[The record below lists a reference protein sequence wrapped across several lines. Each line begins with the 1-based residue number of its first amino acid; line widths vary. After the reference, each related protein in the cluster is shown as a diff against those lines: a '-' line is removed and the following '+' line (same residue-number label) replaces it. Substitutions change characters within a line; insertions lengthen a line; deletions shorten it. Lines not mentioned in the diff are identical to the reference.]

1 MRLSILFLILGAL
14 FCSQAAQGELS
25 PFKDAVPGRVL
36 VFPRDYGKHPD
47 FQTEWWYFTGNLASD
62 GDTWGFQLTFFRRSL
77 LKERAPRDSR
87 WAVRDLYPAHFAISD
102 IGNRRFFHTDI
113 ISREGP
119 GLAGASAED
128 LNVWIKNWSARREGD
143 TILIA
148 AQYGGYAIAL
158 DLTSEKT
165 PVLHGDR
172 GYSRKGD
179 SGTQASYYYSLTR
192 LKANGTLTFNGKS
205 HRVTGYAWM
214 DQEFGSSILL
224 PDQVGW
230 DWFSLQLDDG
240 TELMLFH
247 LRKKDGT
254 TERPFGTFV
263 PKEGSPVDL
272 AHSAVKISSQSVWT
286 SPHTKAVYPMG
297 WKIEIP
303 ERDIRLTLVPA
314 FEDQELTAA
323 KSTAVTY
330 WEGSV
335 EVEGTAGGHRVGG
348 RGYVELTGYAHSMG
362 GRL

>member
-1 MRLSILFLILGAL
+1 LRLSILFLIVGAL
-14 FCSQAAQGELS
+14 LCAQVTQGELS

-36 VFPRDYGKHPD
+36 IFPRDYGKHPD
-47 FQTEWWYFTGNLASD
+47 FQTEWWYFTGNLASKN
-62 GDTWGFQLTFFRRSL
+62 DTWGFQLTFFRRSL
-77 LKERAPRDSR
+77 LKERAPRDSV
-87 WAVRDLYPAHFAISD
+87 WAVRDLYPAHFALSD
-102 IGNRRFFHTDI
+102 IGNRKFFHTDM

-119 GLAGASAED
+119 GLAGASSED
-128 LNVWIKNWSARREGD
+128 LNVWIKDWSARREGD
-143 TILIA
+143 SIRINA
-148 AQYGGYAIAL
+148 AKDGYAITL
-158 DLTSEKT
+158 DLASEKA

-179 SGTQASYYYSLTR
+179 SEGQASYYYSLTR
-192 LKANGTLTFNGKS
+192 LKANGTVTFDGKS
-205 HRVTGYAWM
+205 HQVTGYAWM

-247 LRKKDGT
+247 LRKNDGT
-254 TERPFGTFV
+254 MERPFGTFV
-263 PKEGSPVDL
+263 PKEGPSVDL
-272 AHSAVKISSQSVWT
+272 GGKEITIDSHRVWT

-303 ERDIRLTLVPA
+303 ERNIRLTLVPA

-335 EVEGTAGGHRVGG
+335 AVEGMSSGHSVRG

>member
-1 MRLSILFLILGAL
+1 MRLSILFLIAGAL
-14 FCSQAAQGELS
+14 LFTQAAQAERS
-25 PFKDAVPGRVL
+25 PFRDAVPGRVL

-47 FQTEWWYFTGNLASD
+47 FQTEWWYFTGNLGSRD
-62 GDTWGFQLTFFRRSL
+62 NTWGFQLTFFRRSL
-77 LKERAPRDSR
+77 LKERALRDSA
-87 WAVRDLYPAHFAISD
+87 WAVRDLYPAHFALSD
-102 IGNRRFFHTDI
+102 IGNRKFFHTDM

-119 GLAGASAED
+119 GLAGASSED

-143 TILIA
+143 SIRIDA
-148 AQYGGYAIAL
+148 AKDGYAIAL
-158 DLTSEKT
+158 DLTSEKA

-179 SGTQASYYYSLTR
+179 SEGQASYYYSLTR
-192 LKANGTLTFNGKS
+192 LNANGTLTFGGKS

-254 TERPFGTFV
+254 VERPFGTFV
-263 PKEGSPVDL
+263 PKEGPPEDL
-272 AHSAVKISSQSVWT
+272 AHTEVKIGSQREWT

-303 ERDIRLTLVPA
+303 ERNIRLSVVPA

-335 EVEGTAGGHRVGG
+335 AVEGTSGGHSVRG